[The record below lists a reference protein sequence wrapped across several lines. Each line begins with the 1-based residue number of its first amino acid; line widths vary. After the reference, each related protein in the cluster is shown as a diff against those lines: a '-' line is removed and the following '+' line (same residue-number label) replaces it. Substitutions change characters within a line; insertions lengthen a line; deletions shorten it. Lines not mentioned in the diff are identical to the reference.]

1 MGLSLPHL
9 LVIALILFLLFG
21 ANRFPNM
28 MGDLAKGIKSFKHG
42 LKDEDDANAP
52 SRAEVK
58 TLPRVDEANR
68 AREAEAVE
76 PYQAG
81 RDFDKN
87 S

>member
-42 LKDEDDANAP
+42 MKDEDDAKAETRP
-52 SRAEVK
+52 EVRAFPRAEESSRPV
-58 TLPRVDEANR
+58 V
-68 AREAEAVE
+68 
-76 PYQAG
+76 
-81 RDFDKN
+81 RDAAPIEHDLDQRP
-87 S
+87 